1 MKNKTK
7 KIIKALMI
15 LTFGLL
21 FLFVIVKSK
30 INQNDIICTK
40 IVVDIKDKK
49 DLQFI
54 SEKDVLRTINS
65 QQENQIINKKISEI
79 NLKIIEEK
87 LEQNDFIDNAEVY
100 SNFEGIIKV
109 DIVQKKPL
117 YRIINNK
124 NVSYYISDKSYKVPL
139 SANFTPRLILTTGY
153 IPEVEDISTDNV
165 NKNLKKLID
174 FIHLDTF
181 WESMISQ
188 VIVEKNGDFVL
199 IPKLKGHTVLLG
211 DVNNLNEKF
220 KKLKAFYQ
228 QGLKKTD
235 WTKYKQINLKYKGQ
249 LICSK

>member
-1 MKNKTK
+1 MKTNTK

-15 LTFGLL
+15 IIFGAV
-21 FLFVIVKSK
+21 FTFVIVKSK
-30 INQNDIICTK
+30 ISQNNIICTK
-40 IVVDIKDKK
+40 IIVDIKDKK

-54 SEKDVLRTINS
+54 SEKDVLKTINS
-65 QQENQIINKKISEI
+65 QQENQLINKKISDI
-79 NLKIIEEK
+79 DLKIIEEK
-87 LEQNDFIDNAEVY
+87 LEQNEFIANAEVY
-100 SNFEGIIKV
+100 SNFEGAIKV

-153 IPEVEDISTDNV
+153 IPEVEDISTEKV
-165 NKNLKKLID
+165 NRNLKKLID
-174 FIHLDTF
+174 FIHQETF